1 MEKCLSSERGVLGL
15 GALSYYSRSEF
26 RKISKHIIN
35 KIPSLI
41 NESNID
47 NFRMKCLEL
56 VNFLIQH
63 KKAPLYENQNKWEG
77 TIKYWATSY
86 FKLIAKK
93 HGGCFPILDNNEKN
107 ILELNYEALD
117 FCEKK
122 NNKISEIQCL
132 TGRRKILGECDKTC
146 SNKINEYNVWI
157 NNEKVNFNNKKELLK
172 HNCKNPPSQFPT
184 EKCNILKS
192 NIFSTLN
199 ECRDKNSA
207 TISPSTS
214 KEEKTPLQVVGQNIV
229 NSPPNDKVPTKEVMQ
244 DSLEGPTQTKEE
256 TTEDQEKPPVS
267 QPVTQVSTSDA
278 TSSSQST
285 SAQIQNIQSEPDT
298 TSKASSQPENEAS
311 LSPGSNILQ
320 NSVSQITM
328 APSSTETISSHSG
341 TSLPSSTSANS
352 NGPLKI
358 LDSEKHTA
366 ITNKYTILISFL
378 CVIVF
383 FLFIKYALIEMFK
396 KKKKTRRR
404 HMKFL
409 RLLVPSF
416 SSNKSELFTDYR
428 LEHPI
433 YDDEEF
439 IKKIKINEL
448 TKNVYLSKRKK
459 DRSRTII
466 EVHMEVLEECRNE
479 DWENNKEAFLKI
491 CLDEFTKKDYRTYPN
506 LTYNDLITENIKC
519 SDDITKQNILW
530 NKWIERHRNISEKL
544 KKVHWI
550 NNLKN
555 EWKKELAYIQE
566 REELKIK
573 SPNENHK
580 VPFIEIEK
588 DLWKHWISKKG
599 IIIEQYLEQEW
610 IKQLD
615 MDLNIMSDECVK
627 EDTKNYIALINT
639 EELQHKENYEE
650 LCKYIK
656 KKLLTKLCILVLM
669 TILEEYKKEV
679 NFDNRESFLDIS
691 INEWKTQKYSRNKQ
705 EITENTTEYINS
717 DIENK
722 RNKEFHTHIRKDS
735 FRNEIEDWI
744 GEDDLYARSI
754 VNNGTVEKS
763 IDIAEK
769 HIS

>member
-26 RKISKHIIN
+26 RIITEKIKN
-35 KIPSLI
+35 ETPSLN
-41 NESNID
+41 NETNKSI
-47 NFRMKCLEL
+47 FRRKCLKL
-56 VNFLIQH
+56 IDFLIQN
-63 KKAPLYENQNKWEG
+63 KNAPRYVNQNKWEG
-77 TIKYWATSY
+77 TIKNWATSY
-86 FKLIAKK
+86 FKLIAKN
-93 HGGCFPILDNNEKN
+93 HGGCFPILDNNEKK

-122 NNKISEIQCL
+122 NNKINEIQCL
-132 TGRRKILGECDKTC
+132 TGGRKISSECDEKC

-157 NNEKVNFNNKKELLK
+157 SNEKVSFNKKKELLK
-172 HNCKNPPSQFPT
+172 YNCKNSPSHFPT

-214 KEEKTPLQVVGQNIV
+214 KEEKTPLQVVRQNIV

-358 LDSEKHTA
+358 L
-366 ITNKYTILISFL
+366 
-378 CVIVF
+378 
-383 FLFIKYALIEMFK
+383 EMFK

-669 TILEEYKKEV
+669 TILEKYKKEV